1 MHARALGLLFLAAC
15 ASPMTGTSSPVVCKD
30 PQTGACLACPGAKLC
45 VDPVTCVPHECAKD
59 IVFAATSKDTATG
72 SEGSGGDTAGLDGD
86 VLPDAGGLDGGG
98 LDGDAKDS
106 GDGPLLDTPTPPDA
120 STADI
125 ACAPG
130 FKKCF
135 GNTVQSCDT
144 GSWKLESVCGTGLL
158 CQDGICACA
167 NPCPALNLVEC
178 MPGIPATR
186 TCNLTPAGCLA
197 WALPIACK
205 PGESCQLGLCK
216 APPVPCEP
224 ACGDAQVCVQ
234 GQCVAKAC
242 NPPCAGGESC
252 ELGACKKPT
261 VGTLGCGQ
269 VTACVAGQCAPPAD
283 ATCKLAC
290 TQKGTA
296 AAQSQFSALQE
307 CVQATCKAFAAKP
320 NEAMFCIYSQC
331 GQAQAACLGAGAG
344 DCAALNTCL
353 NDCANS
359 PVCSNDC
366 HAQASIAGGKDF
378 YALMTC
384 VDDKCAGLQGDAQV
398 QCAGSQCKGSF
409 DKCFGATQPKGL
421 SCQQILQCAAGC
433 GDKACAGACK
443 QKGSPEGQA
452 AVAGMVACMDQKCGS
467 FCAQQSPQCDT
478 CLADWCGAQFAACN

>member
-1 MHARALGLLFLAAC
+1 MPARALALLLLGAC

-59 IVFAATSKDTATG
+59 IVFAATPKDGGAT
-72 SEGSGGDTAGLDGD
+72 ETAGLDTVADAGD
-86 VLPDAGGLDGGG
+86 GGAGLGDSAAPDAGLKDTPAGM
-98 LDGDAKDS
+98 DAIPIDAV
-106 GDGPLLDTPTPPDA
+106 GPLDVPAPDVP
-120 STADI
+120 
-125 ACAPG
+125 CAPG
-130 FKKCF
+130 FKKCL

-144 GSWKLESVCGTGLL
+144 GTWKLESVCGTGLL
-158 CQDGICACA
+158 CQDGACVCA

-205 PGESCQLGLCK
+205 PGESCQLGQCK

-224 ACGDAQVCVQ
+224 VCGDAQVCAQ
-234 GQCVAKAC
+234 GLCVAKAC
-242 NPPCAGGESC
+242 NPACAGGETC
-252 ELGACKKPT
+252 QLGQCKTPT
-261 VGTLGCGQ
+261 TGTLGCGQ
-269 VTACVAGQCAPPAD
+269 ITACVSGQCAPPAD

-290 TQKGTA
+290 VQKGTA
-296 AAQSQFSALQE
+296 NAQAQFTTLQE

-331 GQAQAACLGAGAG
+331 GQAQAACLGAGPG
-344 DCAALNTCL
+344 DCAGLNTCL

-359 PVCSNDC
+359 PVCVNDC

-384 VDDKCAGLQGDAQV
+384 VDDKCAGLAGDAQV
-398 QCAGSQCKGSF
+398 QCAGSQCKGAF
-409 DKCFGATQPKGL
+409 DKCFGASAPKGL

-433 GDKACAGACK
+433 GDKACAAACK
-443 QKGSPEGQA
+443 QKGSPQGQA
-452 AVAGMVACMDQKCGS
+452 AITAMVACMDQKCGS
-467 FCAQQSPQCDT
+467 FCAQQTPQCDT
-478 CLADWCGAQFAACN
+478 CLADWCGPQFAACN